1 VVPDRRIDVSVDKDL
16 EDLIPT
22 YMANRAKEVAT
33 LRTLLAVGDLEQ
45 LSRVG
50 HRMKGVGEP
59 YGFNK
64 VSSIGKLIQ
73 DHAMAGDRQ
82 GVEKYIDEY
91 ADYLPRVHITYK

>member
-1 VVPDRRIDVSVDKDL
+1 MIDQHIDVSVDKDL

-33 LRTLLAVGDLEQ
+33 LRSLLAAGDFEQ
-45 LSRVG
+45 LNKVG

-64 VSSIGKLIQ
+64 VSTLGKLIQ
-73 DHAMAGDRQ
+73 DHASISDHL

-91 ADYLPRVHITYK
+91 ADYLPRVHIIYK

>member
-1 VVPDRRIDVSVDKDL
+1 MTDQHIDVSVEKDL

-45 LSRVG
+45 LSGVG

-64 VSSIGKLIQ
+64 VSSLGKLIQ
-73 DHAMAGDRQ
+73 EYAKNGDRF
-82 GVEKYIDEY
+82 GIEKCIDEY
-91 ADYLPRVHITYK
+91 ADYLPRVHIVYK